1 MKKKT
6 VHYFVIS
13 AFTALYVITS
23 LISTVH
29 VVDFFA
35 LTNPMWLAIGLAVA
49 YEVGAAASLASIV
62 ALRKMNKTIVWT
74 LFVVLTAMQAMGN
87 TYFAYSHAKDYQQWI
102 ELFGLVDEEV
112 IYQKRVLGLISG
124 AILPMVALGFIKALV
139 DYIKPEQEETPKP
152 TEPEPFPKLK
162 SSPKYESQSVSYGE
176 VIEPETVIKQEDL
189 PIAQEVTT
197 TLPPVTEKPTEP
209 LLLEKRE
216 EPIAPQVT
224 ESEPITVEA
233 PEPASS
239 PQLNNISETTR
250 RTKTIDEM
258 IARGEHIHGL
268 KRPHDP

>member
-13 AFTALYVITS
+13 AFTLLYVITS

-62 ALRKMNKTIVWT
+62 ALRKMNKTIVWA
-74 LFVVLTAMQAMGN
+74 LFIVLTAMQAMGN

-102 ELFGLVDEEV
+102 ELFGLVDEDI
-112 IYQKRVLGLISG
+112 IYQKRILGLISG

-139 DYIKPEQEETPKP
+139 DYIKPDETKNEPAEITEEKP
-152 TEPEPFPKLK
+152 VSLPPSEPEELPQLETATTTIAEKIPEPSQPIEESVTTTTEPE
-162 SSPKYESQSVSYGE
+162 
-176 VIEPETVIKQEDL
+176 VIPATTEQL
-189 PIAQEVTT
+189 AVT
-197 TLPPVTEKPTEP
+197 
-209 LLLEKRE
+209 
-216 EPIAPQVT
+216 
-224 ESEPITVEA
+224 
-233 PEPASS
+233 
-239 PQLNNISETTR
+239 PQLNNIDETTR
-250 RTKTIDEM
+250 HTKTVDE
-258 IARGEHIHGL
+258 IVARGEHFPVL

>member
-139 DYIKPEQEETPKP
+139 DYIKPAETSNQI
-152 TEPEPFPKLK
+152 EPEPSPEPK
-162 SSPKYESQSVSYGE
+162 SSPKYEQQSVPYEE
-176 VIEPETVIKQEDL
+176 VIEPEPIVKQEDVL
-189 PIAQEVTT
+189 IAQEITT
-197 TLPPVTEKPTEP
+197 TLPPITEKPTEP
-209 LLLEKRE
+209 LFLEKRE
-216 EPIAPQVT
+216 EPISPQVT
-224 ESEPITVEA
+224 ESKPILVEV
-233 PEPASS
+233 PEPVSS

-250 RTKTIDEM
+250 HTKTIDEM
-258 IARGEHIHGL
+258 IARGEHIPGL

>member
-1 MKKKT
+1 MKKKM

-13 AFTALYVITS
+13 AFTLLYVITS

-62 ALRKMNKTIVWT
+62 ALHKMNKTIVWA
-74 LFVVLTAMQAMGN
+74 LFIVLTAMQAMGN

-112 IYQKRVLGLISG
+112 IYQKRILGLISG

-139 DYIKPEQEETPKP
+139 DYIKPDETVKEIEPRPEKEPSLPYEEVL
-152 TEPEPFPKLK
+152 EPEP
-162 SSPKYESQSVSYGE
+162 
-176 VIEPETVIKQEDL
+176 IKEEQPAPVVE
-189 PIAQEVTT
+189 EVTT
-197 TLPPVTEKPTEP
+197 TVAPKQEKPAVP
-209 LLLEKRE
+209 LFFKKRE
-216 EPIAPQVT
+216 ESVEPPTTEPKLVT
-224 ESEPITVEA
+224 TTA

-239 PQLNNISETTR
+239 PQLNNISPTTHH
-250 RTKTIDEM
+250 TKTIDE
-258 IARGEHIHGL
+258 IVARGEHIPDL

>member
-13 AFTALYVITS
+13 AFTLLYVITS

-139 DYIKPEQEETPKP
+139 DYIKPDETPTAAEAGKQLEP
-152 TEPEPFPKLK
+152 QSLPSTKVTEYEPVPFEQPE
-162 SSPKYESQSVSYGE
+162 QV
-176 VIEPETVIKQEDL
+176 T
-189 PIAQEVTT
+189 EVTT
-197 TLPPVTEKPTEP
+197 TLSPTTTEKPTKP
-209 LLLEKRE
+209 LFLEKRK
-216 EPIAPQVT
+216 EPIAPQVPESKPILT
-224 ESEPITVEA
+224 EV
-233 PEPASS
+233 PEQVSS

-250 RTKTIDEM
+250 HTKTIDEM
-258 IARGEHIHGL
+258 IARGEHIPGL

>member
-13 AFTALYVITS
+13 AFTLLYVITS

-62 ALRKMNKTIVWT
+62 ALHKMNKTIVWA
-74 LFVVLTAMQAMGN
+74 LFIVLTAMQAMGN

-112 IYQKRVLGLISG
+112 IYQKRILGLISG

-139 DYIKPEQEETPKP
+139 DYIKPDETIKQVESEPSPEPQSLPYEEV
-152 TEPEPFPKLK
+152 TEPEPIP
-162 SSPKYESQSVSYGE
+162 V
-176 VIEPETVIKQEDL
+176 EPEI

-197 TLPPVTEKPTEP
+197 TLPPTTEKPAAP
-209 LLLEKRE
+209 LLFKKRE
-216 EPIAPQVT
+216 EPVVPQVT
-224 ESEPITVEA
+224 ESKPITTEI

-239 PQLNNISETTR
+239 PQLNNLSETTH
-250 RTKTIDEM
+250 RTKTMDE
-258 IARGEHIHGL
+258 IVARGEHIPDL